1 VPPRPG
7 LCAGI
12 FTVAALALALAAPA
26 FAGYAESP
34 SDSFRDRQAEWIL
47 PLRGPFESPFGYRWG
62 KLHAGVDVAVLGEDR
77 VRAAA
82 PGVVGAAGW
91 LPSHEGYGLV
101 VKLRHGGG
109 VTTMYAHLARALVRV
124 GEEVDAGRVIGLAGC
139 TGSCTGQHLHFE
151 VHERGKPVNPLPFLG
166 KAARSLD

>member
-12 FTVAALALALAAPA
+12 FAAAALALAAPA
-26 FAGYAESP
+26 SAGFLESP
-34 SDSFRDRQAEWIL
+34 ADSHRERQAEWML

-62 KLHAGVDVAVLGEDR
+62 KLHAGIDIAVLGEDR
-77 VRAAA
+77 VRAAH
-82 PGVVGAAGW
+82 PGLVSAVGW
-91 LPSHEGYGLV
+91 LPSYSGYGVV
-101 VKLRHGGG
+101 VKLRHPDG
-109 VTTMYAHLARALVRV
+109 VTTMYAHLARALVRE
-124 GEEVDAGRVIGLAGC
+124 GDEVDAGRVIGLAGC

-151 VHERGKPVNPLPFLG
+151 VHERGRPVNPLRLLG